1 MAHSVLPQRSALLAP
16 HQLHC
21 RHTNI
26 NVFWVPFDARLA
38 ARAPVSSC
46 FWDVLGELPAIVPYP
61 FTGADCLSGGLLGA
75 GVLLPDTWLFQAQ
88 CSGKQLLLPGL
99 KIFRAQLMFFG
110 CRVIFLS
117 LTTVVTGR
125 F

>member
-1 MAHSVLPQRSALLAP
+1 M
-16 HQLHC
+16 
-21 RHTNI
+21 
-26 NVFWVPFDARLA
+26 A
-38 ARAPVSSC
+38 ARAPIPSN
-46 FWDVLGELPAIVPYP
+46 FWDVLGELLAIVPYP

-75 GVLLPDTWLFQAQ
+75 GVLLSDTWLFQTQ

-99 KIFRAQLMFFG
+99 KIFRAQLMLFG